1 VTGRPVRFTSA
12 VTFEKLFLTS
22 ARPIVIAAMVP
33 PSQQTYLDII
43 MTIFMDMRYS
53 MLGNVTAAALRPK
66 TD

>member
-1 VTGRPVRFTSA
+1 

-22 ARPIVIAAMVP
+22 ARPIVIAAIVP
-33 PSQQTYLDII
+33 PSQHIYLDII

-53 MLGNVTAAALRPK
+53 MLGNVTAAALRTK